1 MDIILL
7 NRGRDS
13 KPFNFTVFI
22 KNFPLKN
29 KIHQIVIAG

>member
-1 MDIILL
+1 MDIVLL

-29 KIHQIVIAG
+29 KIHQIVITG